1 MRLLTFMNRCGWCGE
16 REPDT
21 PEGKKLLDIL
31 AVQTGPR
38 CTFCQMVGGQK
49 VNERLLLM
57 LEAVYMVNVPD
68 EAESRP

>member
-1 MRLLTFMNRCGWCGE
+1 MGLLTFMNRCGWCGE

-49 VNERLLLM
+49 VNEYT
-57 LEAVYMVNVPD
+57 EAVYMVNVPD